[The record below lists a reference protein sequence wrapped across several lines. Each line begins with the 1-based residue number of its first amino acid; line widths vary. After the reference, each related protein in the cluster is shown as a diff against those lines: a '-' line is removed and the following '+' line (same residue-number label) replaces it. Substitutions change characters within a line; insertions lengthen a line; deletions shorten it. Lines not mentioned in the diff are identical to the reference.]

1 MNSNIFSVPKN
12 KEFLTMMQQAQSF
25 SINNEVKHT
34 QQQLLIGVIPCKRVV
49 VIMQPIAARGG
60 CTRELRDG

>member
-1 MNSNIFSVPKN
+1 
-12 KEFLTMMQQAQSF
+12 
-25 SINNEVKHT
+25 VKHT
-34 QQQLLIGVIPCKRVV
+34 QQLLIGVIPCKRVV